1 MAARSMN
8 GPPLLKNTRWWL
20 IGLVIFALSTV
31 VTYYSFSYYLDF
43 TLNSNNNLAV
53 YLIDELLEDPK
64 TILSKPPTQPR
75 DFWLTANLKYD
86 SLSILREVPFKTFLL
101 LGLQENKSMILI
113 NSGDTSG
120 VWNSF
125 DLSLDMQNISY
136 MGESVYHLNFDNLF
150 TPSMETVAGFPYLT
164 PPYSSI
170 IVWSADL
177 NEMVYIFGFAAVF
190 GIMLPFLVIFLGN
203 HQKKKLIAQNLDFL
217 IEVDRAFAKIDDAKI
232 KNVFGAESSIFLSM
246 KKLEDQVTE
255 VKESE
260 DNIKQSLE
268 SQIKQITDLAKPLTQ
283 GNWEVTVD
291 APPGILTPFAEL
303 LNAISAK
310 AKELSLLVPES
321 DPEKT
326 VHFPGTDLEES
337 NVFSGEETTQAHVDS
352 WSRIIDN
359 NDEYLLH
366 LSGELSLIVNIVPPL
381 FDQLEEL
388 YEVELNNN
396 LRNEIGKNDI
406 SLQVLESL
414 ISEKNTT
421 IYTLDKLQKTVNE
434 LLMLRNWVSLK
445 MEKK

>member
-1 MAARSMN
+1 MN

-31 VTYYSFSYYLDF
+31 VTYYSFSYYLNF
-43 TLNSNNNLAV
+43 TLNSNNNFAV
-53 YLIDELLEDPK
+53 YHIGELLDNPNA
-64 TILSKPPTQPR
+64 ILSKPPTQSR
-75 DFWLTANLKYD
+75 DFWLAANLKYD
-86 SLSILREVPFKTFLL
+86 SLSFHREVPFKTFLL
-101 LGLQENKSMILI
+101 LGLQANKSLILI

-120 VWNSF
+120 VWDSF

-136 MGESVYHLNFDNLF
+136 IGGSVYHLSFDNIL
-150 TPSMETVAGFPYLT
+150 TPRMETVTGFPYLT

-190 GIMLPFLVIFLGN
+190 GIILPFLIILFGSR
-203 HQKKKLIAQNLDFL
+203 QKKKLIYQNQEFL
-217 IEVDRAFAKIDDAKI
+217 IEVDRAFAKIDEATI
-232 KNVFGAESSIFLSM
+232 KNIFGAESSVLKSM
-246 KKLEDQVTE
+246 KKLEDQVSE

-268 SQIKQITDLAKPLTQ
+268 SQIKQITDMAKPLTQ

-291 APPGILTPFAEL
+291 APPGILTPFTEL

-310 AKELSLLVPES
+310 AKELSLLVGAS
-321 DPEKT
+321 DQKKA
-326 VHFPGTDLEES
+326 VHIAGTDIEGS
-337 NVFSGEETTQAHVDS
+337 NVFSTEESTQAHMDS
-352 WSRIIDN
+352 WSRITEN

-366 LSGELSLIVNIVPPL
+366 LSGQLSLIVNIVPPL

-396 LRNEIGKNDI
+396 LRNEIGNNDI

-445 MEKK
+445 MAKK